1 MSKADNFGLLFRDM
15 MARLSGQESSLNAG
29 KKNNGNNAGEKDGQ
43 NNQSNKANQNG
54 CGKISI
60 NPSQALVIAGILAG
74 VLDVDSVLVD
84 KEQTVQILLSG
95 SLKQKTQLEKMM
107 DQIGTMPFDDVI
119 KALIERL

>member
-1 MSKADNFGLLFRDM
+1 M

-29 KKNNGNNAGEKDGQ
+29 KKDNGNNAGEKDGQ
-43 NNQSNKANQNG
+43 NNQSNKTNQNG

-84 KEQTVQILLSG
+84 RSRRCRFYWPAHKAENTVGKNDG
-95 SLKQKTQLEKMM
+95 SNR
-107 DQIGTMPFDDVI
+107 DHAV
-119 KALIERL
+119 